1 MERRRAGKSSAV
13 IERGEERG
21 EQRRGQ
27 WRWRRQRWRFGKRTV
42 EKPLDSCEREN
53 SAESRQTDRR
63 WLRLTGF
70 ETALAFLPRWSSC
83 SLIPLFPPSLPRSLH
98 PLLSPSITGA
108 PFSGCLPFP
117 TSCAQAT
124 APLFITHDLQ
134 ARPQTHTEILNRCPT
149 HMHSS
154 GGT

>member
-1 MERRRAGKSSAV
+1 MERRRAGKSSAA

-21 EQRRGQ
+21 EQRRG
-27 WRWRRQRWRFGKRTV
+27 RRRQRRWRFGKRTV

-83 SLIPLFPPSLPRSLH
+83 SLIPLFPPSLH

-108 PFSGCLPFP
+108 LFSGCLPFP
-117 TSCAQAT
+117 TSCARAT

-134 ARPQTHTEILNRCPT
+134 ARPQTHIPNRCPT
-149 HMHSS
+149 HMHGS